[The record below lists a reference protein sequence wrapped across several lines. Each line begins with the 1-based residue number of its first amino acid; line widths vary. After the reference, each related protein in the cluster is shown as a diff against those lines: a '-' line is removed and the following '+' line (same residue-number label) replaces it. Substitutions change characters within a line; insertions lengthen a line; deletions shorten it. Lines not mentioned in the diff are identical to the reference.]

1 MSESF
6 RFAARPQYSIGD
18 KSEIRLNAA
27 AIAALTDPGVRLRL
41 VDLRPEV
48 FPREQLTPEALAE
61 NRGTRRLFRNRDR
74 EMVTLIKE
82 FGSVAHVIDLPTK
95 QCI

>member
-6 RFAARPQYSIGD
+6 RFAPPPQYSIVD

-27 AIAALTDPGVRLRL
+27 AIAAPTDPGVRSRL

-48 FPREQLTPEALAE
+48 FPREQLTPEAQGRKQRHSPPFQKAE
-61 NRGTRRLFRNRDR
+61 V
-74 EMVTLIKE
+74 EE
-82 FGSVAHVIDLPTK
+82 W
-95 QCI
+95 